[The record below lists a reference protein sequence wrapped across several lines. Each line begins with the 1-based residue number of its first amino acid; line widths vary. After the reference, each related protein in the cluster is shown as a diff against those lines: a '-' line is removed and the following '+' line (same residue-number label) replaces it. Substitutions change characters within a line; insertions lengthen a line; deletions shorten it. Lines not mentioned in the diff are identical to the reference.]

1 MDLESMCL
9 VFIILVVVLAF
20 IFEICALILA
30 KREDETFR
38 RSSKIIKYL
47 KRGGKYK

>member
-9 VFIILVVVLAF
+9 VFIILVVVLALVF
-20 IFEICALILA
+20 DLCALILA

-38 RSSKIIKYL
+38 RRSKIIKYL
-47 KRGGKYK
+47 KMGGKYK